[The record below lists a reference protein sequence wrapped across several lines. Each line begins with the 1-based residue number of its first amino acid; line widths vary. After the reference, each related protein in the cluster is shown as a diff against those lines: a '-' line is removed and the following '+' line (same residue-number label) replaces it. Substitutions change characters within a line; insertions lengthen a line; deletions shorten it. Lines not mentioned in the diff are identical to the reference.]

1 MRLSPTRRSVLAGA
15 ACLLP
20 ALSARAEPSRAIA
33 TIEGRIGGRVGVAA
47 LDTGNGKRIEHR
59 ANERF
64 PMCSTFKLLASAA
77 VLHRVDQGKEQLDRR
92 VRYSQS
98 ELLAH
103 APISEQHVQTGM
115 TVGELCAAAVEYSD
129 NTAANLLLASLGGPA
144 GFTHFARALG
154 DNVTRLDRNE
164 LSLNT
169 AIPGDPRDTT
179 SPGAMLA
186 DMRAVLLG
194 NVLTPPSRKTLQDWL
209 IANTT
214 GAAKIRAG
222 IPPAWRI
229 GDKTGNGANG
239 ASNDLAIIWPPER
252 APILVAVYCMGS
264 SASSDALN
272 QAIAEVGRL
281 VAETI

>member
-1 MRLSPTRRSVLAGA
+1 MTRLLSTRRSVLAGA

-20 ALSARAEPSRAIA
+20 TLSARAEPSPAIA
-33 TIEGRIGGRVGVAA
+33 AIEGSIGGRVGVAA
-47 LDTGNGKRIEHR
+47 FDTGSGKRIEHR

-64 PMCSTFKLLASAA
+64 SMCSTFKLLASAA
-77 VLHRVDQGKEQLDRR
+77 VLHRVDRGKEQLDRR

-98 ELLAH
+98 ELLAY
-103 APISEQHVQTGM
+103 APICEQHVQAGM

-129 NTAANLLLASLGGPA
+129 NTAANLLLASLGGPT
-144 GFTHFARALG
+144 GFTHFARSLG

-164 LSLNT
+164 PALNT

-179 SPGAMLA
+179 SPSAMLA

-194 NVLTPPSRKTLQDWL
+194 TMLTPPSRKTLQDWL

-222 IPPAWRI
+222 VPA
-229 GDKTGNGANG
+229 T
-239 ASNDLAIIWPPER
+239 
-252 APILVAVYCMGS
+252 
-264 SASSDALN
+264 
-272 QAIAEVGRL
+272 
-281 VAETI
+281 